1 MPPLLS
7 LRRELVNVRSADV
20 RVTEAAER
28 PRALVVGEDEDEVRA
43 RCGSAQ
49 GSDAQKREEKKKP
62 GKATQMEGGTQM
74 GSEKAHFHKRTIA
87 PGGDHTTPPLAFS
100 TRFSCSSDVNRRSQ

>member
-28 PRALVVGEDEDEVRA
+28 PRALVVGEDEDEVRTRR
-43 RCGSAQ
+43 RC
-49 GSDAQKREEKKKP
+49 
-62 GKATQMEGGTQM
+62 
-74 GSEKAHFHKRTIA
+74 
-87 PGGDHTTPPLAFS
+87 TTRGEA
-100 TRFSCSSDVNRRSQ
+100 